1 MVDTQLSKS
10 FTIRDFFVFLVNSQR
25 IKATA
30 MYEKAL
36 LSLEKS
42 AAGDTLLLSRL
53 NETILRSWIDAILPR
68 LTSTTVDR
76 YVESLQT
83 IYKWALREQVATDV
97 DLFTHIKEY
106 VAVARREEGNPVS
119 RYKVEIIRQLATAR
133 REATDERVIAID
145 AYLYAFYQAGMP
157 MDEVIMQRID
167 SAERTR
173 MPHTVLIREKYMAPI
188 RRYVFP
194 LQQRQ
199 RTLKKIKEELDAE
212 FQSALASYPMRQG
225 NLSSDDFVVGAWI
238 SAARACGI
246 SLA

>member
-1 MVDTQLSKS
+1 MVDNQPSKS
-10 FTIRDFFVFLVNSQR
+10 YSLRDFFVFLVNSQR
-25 IKATA
+25 IKAAA

-42 AAGDTLLLSRL
+42 AASDTLLLSRL
-53 NETILRSWIDAILPR
+53 NETILRSWIDEMLPR

-76 YVESLQT
+76 YVESLHT
-83 IYKWALREQVATDV
+83 IYKWALRNELATDA

-106 VAVARREEGNPVS
+106 VATARREEGNPVS

-133 REATDERVIAID
+133 REATDERAIAID

-173 MPHTVLIREKYMAPI
+173 MPHTSLIEEQYMAPI

-199 RTLKKIKEELDAE
+199 RQHFGLGQY
-212 FQSALASYPMRQG
+212 FQLHTGPDCRG
-225 NLSSDDFVVGAWI
+225 GRDPG
-238 SAARACGI
+238 
-246 SLA
+246 